1 MVEYANIYFIVI
13 DTSNYERDKKGE
25 NIRHLLKGV
34 KKYNNLM
41 HRIQYQFNLLKVGRY
56 HFAPGTATDKR
67 PHAPLFK
74 RDTKSS
80 PKLNPHPR
88 GWTLLERQWIG
99 SNTGDTMPKYG
110 KVKAR
115 ADEYKHEGDDSLVT
129 ANNS

>member
-1 MVEYANIYFIVI
+1 MG
-13 DTSNYERDKKGE
+13 KKREKTLGFA
-25 NIRHLLKGV
+25 KGR
-34 KKYNNLM
+34 KE
-41 HRIQYQFNLLKVGRY
+41 IQQFNAHNSIYPHSVGR
-56 HFAPGTATDKR
+56 
-67 PHAPLFK
+67 LI
-74 RDTKSS
+74 TKELLLTNYRALRYLREIQKVV